1 MLMNPPSTL
10 CSDPDRL
17 ADKLWTAVNSMD
29 FACKPS
35 VEVEQP
41 VVSQSGSNLRI
52 IFGILS
58 LIKSHINFV
67 ELFQINVMFSRRER
81 RFPGVVYS

>member
-1 MLMNPPSTL
+1 MKDNFIISFQYLSLENNPWHCDCRLKNFRDLVVQKNMLMKPASTL

-17 ADKLWTAVNSMD
+17 ADKLWTDVNSMD

-41 VVSQSGSNLRI
+41 VVS
-52 IFGILS
+52 
-58 LIKSHINFV
+58 H
-67 ELFQINVMFSRRER
+67 
-81 RFPGVVYS
+81 